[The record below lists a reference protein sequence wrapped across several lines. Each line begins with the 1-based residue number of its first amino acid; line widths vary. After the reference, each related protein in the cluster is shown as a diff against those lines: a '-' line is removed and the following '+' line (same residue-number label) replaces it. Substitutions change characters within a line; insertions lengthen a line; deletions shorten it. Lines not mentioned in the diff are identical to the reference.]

1 MRYFIDIMGKKK
13 EDEIEIGSTFLKNL
27 PFILRRGSLNDFK
40 LNQVNNLEHIVSEII
55 ELEKMNKSIDGQ
67 IYQLNELVYDLYDI
81 TEEEKIL
88 IGNYI
93 SDKLSKLN
101 H

>member
-1 MRYFIDIMGKKK
+1 M
-13 EDEIEIGSTFLKNL
+13 